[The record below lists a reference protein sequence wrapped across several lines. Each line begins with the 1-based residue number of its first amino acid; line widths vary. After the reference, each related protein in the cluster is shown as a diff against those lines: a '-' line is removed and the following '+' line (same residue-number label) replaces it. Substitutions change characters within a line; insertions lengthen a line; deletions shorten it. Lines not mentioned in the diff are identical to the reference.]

1 METIS
6 MYPGTFDP
14 VTNGHVDLVERA
26 SRIFDRVIV
35 AVAEYPGKTLLFN
48 LEERI
53 ELIQYATKDFGNVE
67 VIGFDDLLIHASKR
81 YGASIL
87 IRGLRAVSDF
97 EYEFQLASAN
107 RRLAPEM
114 ETVFLTPSEANNFTS
129 SSLVKEIA
137 SYQGDV
143 SSFVCAEVLQ
153 ALNDKYP
160 RQSEQES
167 S

>member
-1 METIS
+1 MEKVS

-26 SRIFDRVIV
+26 SRIFDRVII
-35 AVAEYPGKTLLFN
+35 AVAQTPAKTLLFS

-53 ELIQYATKDFGNVE
+53 ELMRHATSDFDNVE
-67 VIGFDDLLIHASKR
+67 VIGFDDLLIHAAAR
-81 YGASIL
+81 HGASIL

-129 SSLVKEIA
+129 STLVKEIA
-137 SYQGDV
+137 SYNGDV
-143 SSFVCAEVLQ
+143 SSFVCSEVLR
-153 ALNDKYP
+153 ALK
-160 RQSEQES
+160 SKFS
-167 S
+167 G

>member
-1 METIS
+1 MEKVS

-26 SRIFDRVIV
+26 SRIFDRVII
-35 AVAEYPGKTLLFN
+35 AVAQTPAKTLLFT

-53 ELIQYATKDFGNVE
+53 ELMRHATSDFDNAE
-67 VIGFDDLLIHASKR
+67 VIGFDDLLIHAAAR
-81 YGASIL
+81 HGASIL

-129 SSLVKEIA
+129 STLVKEIA
-137 SYQGDV
+137 SYNGDV
-143 SSFVCAEVLQ
+143 SSFVCSEVLR
-153 ALNDKYP
+153 ALK
-160 RQSEQES
+160 SKFS
-167 S
+167 G

>member
-1 METIS
+1 M
-6 MYPGTFDP
+6 
-14 VTNGHVDLVERA
+14 
-26 SRIFDRVIV
+26 IV

-53 ELIQYATKDFGNVE
+53 ELIQYATKDFDNVE

-107 RRLAPEM
+107 RRRRTRNGNRIPDAVRGEQFY
-114 ETVFLTPSEANNFTS
+114 VFLPG
-129 SSLVKEIA
+129 
-137 SYQGDV
+137 QGDRKL
-143 SSFVCAEVLQ
+143 SGRCFQLCL
-153 ALNDKYP
+153 
-160 RQSEQES
+160 R
-167 S
+167 